1 MSKID
6 IVEVLADPCVRYWV
20 KSSINTLLE
29 KDPVKAYQ
37 DAALVA
43 EIFKQRLDEIMEKS
57 SKEMINGAKQDAPKG
72 WECAG

>member
-6 IVEVLADPCVRYWV
+6 IVEVLADPATRYWV

-43 EIFKQRLDEIMEKS
+43 EIFKQRCDEVFEKA
-57 SKEMINGAKQDAPKG
+57 SKAPKG
-72 WECAG
+72 WEYAQ